1 MDKTSEHV
9 LNGAFVLTLAGLI
22 AKILSA
28 VYRVPFQNI
37 VGNTGFYVYQQV
49 YPLYGIGMTFALAG
63 FPVFMSKLIAEQT
76 SPLQQQQLLR
86 QSTRLLWGLSLVL
99 FLILQVGA
107 QWLARLMGDEALAP
121 LIHAVAWM
129 FLAMPFLATRRG
141 YYQGVLNMLPT
152 AWSQVAEQ
160 VVRVT
165 VILVA
170 AALAQSLHWSV
181 YRMGTWAMSS
191 AFFGALAA
199 VAVLAWAWWRR
210 PLCIEANTVAT
221 PFAWRP
227 LIRRFLL
234 EGGSI
239 CLFAALLILYQ
250 LVDSFTV
257 KKGLELAGL
266 SSAAAKNAKGIYDRG
281 QPLVQL
287 GLVLATAFSSA
298 LLPRLTKARQQ
309 GASAAFYQ
317 IAGMMIQIGLGIAL
331 AATAGL
337 IALLPGVNRLLFGDV
352 SGQWPL
358 AWYLVSIV
366 LMTMISTY
374 SSVWQSEGHY
384 RLPTFALGVGL
395 VLKMIGNT
403 WAVQHWQTVGT
414 SVMTVIALSS
424 TFVIIWLGSAPRLR
438 TALTQ
443 RHFVWK
449 LVGST
454 LVMLLVAAPVGQ
466 WLLQHPQLN
475 RLAVGGISV
484 LASGLGATVFII
496 SAWYSHLFSQT
507 EWQALP
513 GGDKLI
519 KRQQERTHK
528 HETR

>member
-1 MDKTSEHV
+1 MNKTSEHV

-63 FPVFMSKLIAEQT
+63 FPVFISKLIAEQT
-76 SPLQQQQLLR
+76 SALKQQQLLR
-86 QSTRLLWGLSLVL
+86 QSTQLLWGLSVCV
-99 FLILQVGA
+99 FLALQFGA
-107 QWLARLMGDEALAP
+107 QLMARLMGDGALAP

-129 FLAMPFLATRRG
+129 FLVMPFLATRRG
-141 YYQGVLNMLPT
+141 YYQGILNMLPT

-170 AALAQSLHWSV
+170 ATLAQPLHWSV

-199 VAVLAWAWWRR
+199 AAVLAWAWWRQ
-210 PLCIEANTVAT
+210 PLKVTNSHQET

-227 LIRRFLL
+227 LLRRFIF

-266 SSAAAKNAKGIYDRG
+266 SSTAAKNAKGIYDRG

-298 LLPRLTKARQQ
+298 LLPRLTRARQQ
-309 GASAAFYQ
+309 GANADFYK
-317 IAGMMIQIGLGIAL
+317 IASMMIQIGLGIAL

-366 LMTMISTY
+366 LMTLISTY
-374 SSVWQSEGHY
+374 SSVWQSQGHY

-395 VLKMIGNT
+395 VVKIIGNT

-414 SVMTVIALSS
+414 SVMTVVALSS
-424 TFVIIWLGSAPRLR
+424 TFVIIWLSSAAQLQ

-443 RHFVWK
+443 RHFVAK
-449 LVGST
+449 LSAST
-454 LVMLLVAAPVGQ
+454 LVMLLGVVPIGHWLWQQAP
-466 WLLQHPQLN
+466 LN
-475 RLAVGGISV
+475 RLLAGGV
-484 LASGLGATVFII
+484 TLLASGVGAGLFIGCAWI
-496 SAWYSHLFSQT
+496 SRLFSPA

-513 GGDKLI
+513 GGAKLL
-519 KRQQERTHK
+519 KWQQERK
-528 HETR
+528 S

>member
-1 MDKTSEHV
+1 MNKTSEHV

-63 FPVFMSKLIAEQT
+63 FPVFISKLIAEQT

-86 QSTRLLWGLSLVL
+86 QSTQLLWGLSLGM
-99 FLILQVGA
+99 FLMLQFGA
-107 QWLARLMGDEALAP
+107 QIIAQLMGDVALAP

-170 AALAQSLHWSV
+170 AALAQPLHWSV

-191 AFFGALAA
+191 AFFGAIAA
-199 VAVLAWAWWRR
+199 AIVLAWAWRR
-210 PLCIEANTVAT
+210 QPLQVTATGSAT

-227 LIRRFLL
+227 LLRRFLL

-239 CLFAALLILYQ
+239 CLFAALLIMYQ

-266 SSAAAKNAKGIYDRG
+266 SSAAAKNVKGIYDRG

-309 GASAAFYQ
+309 GTTAEFYQ
-317 IAGMMIQIGLGIAL
+317 IAGMMIQIGLGIAV

-337 IALLPGVNRLLFGDV
+337 IALLPGLNRLLFGDM

-366 LMTMISTY
+366 LMTLISTY
-374 SSVWQSEGHY
+374 SSVWQSEGHF
-384 RLPTFALGVGL
+384 RLSTFALGVGL
-395 VLKMIGNT
+395 ILKMIGNT
-403 WAVQHWQTVGT
+403 WAVHHWQTVGT
-414 SVMTVIALSS
+414 SAMTVFALSS
-424 TFVIIWLGSAPRLR
+424 TFAIIWVGSAPRLR

-449 LVGST
+449 LALST
-454 LVMLLVAAPVGQ
+454 LIMLIGVVPIGQ
-466 WLLQHPQLN
+466 WLLHQPHIN
-475 RLAVGGISV
+475 RLAAGGISI
-484 LASGLGATVFII
+484 LASGLGAVLFIAC
-496 SAWYSHLFSQT
+496 AWYSRLFSQA

-513 GGDKLI
+513 GGNKLLKRTRKEI
-519 KRQQERTHK
+519 KNEIR
-528 HETR
+528 